1 MPFACLY
8 FLTCWGID
16 LPRRVPEYPR
26 WVGLGLRVEGP
37 AQNGEVRVRRAST
50 LGRVIGWR
58 KCPETKS
65 PELPHPAACF
75 SFTPRLLPAA
85 RMLPCPPLSI
95 RPPPLPSRTTPQ
107 TAICAVPGAFLGRGA
122 LNPWGR
128 RGTFMGCRRPGGEN
142 LNVGL
147 QDSYNSQK

>member
-1 MPFACLY
+1 MSLACLY
-8 FLTCWGID
+8 FLICWGID

-75 SFTPRLLPAA
+75 SFTPA
-85 RMLPCPPLSI
+85 CC
-95 RPPPLPSRTTPQ
+95 RPPECCPAPSPHPTSAPS
-107 TAICAVPGAFLGRGA
+107 
-122 LNPWGR
+122 
-128 RGTFMGCRRPGGEN
+128 
-142 LNVGL
+142 L
-147 QDSYNSQK
+147 QDHTANSNLRCAGRLPREGSPEPTGETRNLYGVQRAWRRKLKRWATG